1 VKELL
6 DIDKPV
12 IEVIEP
18 FMKVVKPSSKVIE
31 PRLHTIETVFYG
43 SESLFGRNHG
53 LLMILRCQTANEMVM
68 LVMFPGASHEVWDA
82 ICIACVAYEK
92 II

>member
-18 FMKVVKPSSKVIE
+18 LMKVVK
-31 PRLHTIETVFYG
+31 PRLHTIEMVFHG

-53 LLMILRCQTANEMVM
+53 LLMILRCQTANEMVI
-68 LVMFPGASHEVWDA
+68 LVMFPRASHKVWDT

-92 II
+92 IV